1 MREIEYAFSVLKA
14 DGIGLVRSYGNKW
27 LGDAVYQLVFEELN
41 LRKWLER
48 VGSHVVQIMKA
59 P

>member
-1 MREIEYAFSVLKA
+1 VLKA

-27 LGDAVYQLVFEELN
+27 LGDAVYQVFEELN